1 MSTQSE
7 LFINDLYLE
16 LESELLERIGEL
28 LATDQTI
35 TQDNIYQWQVQKLTQ
50 LGQLQEYQIQ
60 KIAEVSGKTPEAV
73 TKWIREVG
81 LAVVNE
87 IEPLMAEALPAAS
100 VPLVEQSNAILS
112 TLLLYERNAL
122 DTLNKV
128 NSTMLAGSQQ
138 IYLDIINK
146 TTAEVISGLS
156 THDQALRKT
165 ARQWADQGLP
175 ALIDKAGKRWTPEA
189 YINMVTRTISSQ
201 VTAKAQE
208 ARMDDYDI
216 DLVEIS
222 SHHGSR
228 PSHVEYQGRIYSR
241 SGKAKTYPPLSS
253 TSYGKIDGIVTGIN
267 CKHVFYPYVHGKSIK
282 RYQPYDKK
290 ESEKVYQQSQ
300 KQRAIEREIRKA
312 KRELQMM
319 ENMKDEQGVKEARQ
333 KVRDKQA
340 KMRLFINETNRTRR
354 YNREQIV

>member
-7 LFINDLYLE
+7 LFIKDLYLE

-35 TQDNIYQWQVQKLTQ
+35 TQDNIFQWQVQKLTQ
-50 LGQLQEYQIQ
+50 LGQLQEYQIK

-81 LAVVNE
+81 LAAVNE
-87 IEPLMAEALPAAS
+87 IEPLMAVALPAAS

-165 ARQWADQGLP
+165 VRQWADQGLP

-222 SHHGSR
+222 SHRGSR

-241 SGKAKTYPPLSS
+241 SGKAKTYPALSS

-312 KRELQMM
+312 KRELKMM
-319 ENMKDEQGVKEARQ
+319 QNLNDPEGIKEARK

-340 KMRLFINETNRTRR
+340 KMRAFIDETNRTRR